1 MIPCDAL
8 AFGIKAAIRNH
19 LVVAT
24 KKHANRRRTPVRMD
38 VCEVTAGRQAL
49 EQLPSANGTENAE
62 FFAGWYLV
70 FNVPALPRKQTVQA
84 IARESFL

>member
-1 MIPCDAL
+1 
-8 AFGIKAAIRNH
+8 
-19 LVVAT
+19 
-24 KKHANRRRTPVRMD
+24 MD